1 MFRQEKEKTQ
11 MNKVILMGRLVDDPE
26 IYDSADGDAIGL
38 AKYG

>member
-1 MFRQEKEKTQ
+1 